1 MARRR
6 EDECDG
12 VKGNIYEESPVRPIK
27 EKPKKSFTKHFNFQT
42 IKVGLATEDLEG
54 ESNIST
60 PKNEGGFK
68 EELSGRVQDIAV

>member
-27 EKPKKSFTKHFNFQT
+27 EKPKKSLTKHMNF
-42 IKVGLATEDLEG
+42 
-54 ESNIST
+54 
-60 PKNEGGFK
+60 
-68 EELSGRVQDIAV
+68 